1 VAARRIGHHP
11 RMDDMDEPR
20 GPRGKRDLPFPY
32 NQDLSGVL
40 RNLNR
45 RTRWGRDKLA
55 NDRVTAA
62 FLAAGMRLLVRH
74 LGPGGRQRVNS
85 ERLLLGSLSQRRV
98 AEGFA
103 GNPPPFTRYG
113 NGVSMLRDRWS
124 PHSDFVT
131 DLINF
136 AVWRENYRPEF
147 REKRAV
153 DIKRLVHGPDFVRA
167 VHEIA
172 YQHTAEGVG
181 LPTVR
186 LGLALM
192 TAAEGDDEV
201 TRIISTVYEEYLGS
215 WKKLYE
221 TVLRER
227 HLRLRKGLTL
237 DDLANALSAATDG
250 MTLRA
255 IGDPAAGVVDHDNRS
270 SLMGTVALAVIHAF
284 LEPDD
289 DPSGLTLEQAV
300 AARFGERSY

>member
-1 VAARRIGHHP
+1 
-11 RMDDMDEPR
+11 MDATNGPR

-32 NQDLSGVL
+32 DQDLSGVL

-45 RTRWGRDKLA
+45 RTRWGRDRLA

-62 FLAAGMRLLVRH
+62 LLAAGMALLVRH
-74 LGPGGRQRVNS
+74 LGPGGGQRVNS

-98 AEGFA
+98 AEEFA
-103 GNPPPFTRYG
+103 GNPAPFARYG

-147 REKRAV
+147 RERRAV
-153 DIKRLVHGPDFVRA
+153 HIKRLVHGPDFVRA

-181 LPTVR
+181 LPSVR

-192 TAAEGDDEV
+192 TAAEGDEEV
-201 TRIISTVYEEYLGS
+201 TRIISAVYEDYLGS
-215 WKKLYE
+215 WKKLYD

-227 HLRLRKGLTL
+227 HLRLRRGLTL
-237 DDLANALSAATDG
+237 DDLANALSAASDG

-255 IGDPAAGVVDHDNRS
+255 IGDPAAAVVDHDARS
-270 SLMGTVALAVIHAF
+270 SLMGTVALAVILAF

-289 DPSGLTLEQAV
+289 DAGGLTLEQAV
-300 AARFGERSY
+300 AARFDGRVY

>member
-1 VAARRIGHHP
+1 
-11 RMDDMDEPR
+11 MDDMDAPR
-20 GPRGKRDLPFPY
+20 GPRVKRELPFPY
-32 NQDLSGVL
+32 DRDLSGVL

-45 RTRWGRDKLA
+45 RTRWGRDRLA
-55 NDRVTAA
+55 NDRVTAGL
-62 FLAAGMRLLVRH
+62 LAAGMRLLEHH
-74 LGPGGRQRVNS
+74 LGPGVRQRVNS

-98 AEGFA
+98 AEEFA
-103 GNPPPFTRYG
+103 RNPAPFTRYG

-131 DLINF
+131 DLITF

-147 REKRAV
+147 REQRAANV
-153 DIKRLVHGPDFVRA
+153 RRLVHGSDFVGA
-167 VHEIA
+167 VHDIA

-181 LPTVR
+181 LPSVR

-192 TAAEGDDEV
+192 TAAEGDEEV
-201 TRIISTVYEEYLGS
+201 TRIISTVYEDYLGS
-215 WKKLYE
+215 WKRLYE

-227 HLRLRKGLTL
+227 HLQLRRGLTL

-255 IGDPAAGVVDHDNRS
+255 IGDPAAGVIDHDNRS

-289 DPSGLTLEQAV
+289 DASGLTLEQAV
-300 AARFGERSY
+300 AARFDRRP